1 MRSRARGLGGLGRA
15 ARVVAVVV
23 IVRVRVD
30 VHVSRVVGDARGG
43 RGVVGVAVRAD
54 EAVAVAVADMRGHR
68 DARRERGSEHEAAR
82 GLDRAAVVPGVPAT

>member
-1 MRSRARGLGGLGRA
+1 
-15 ARVVAVVV
+15 VVAVVV

-54 EAVAVAVADMRGHR
+54 EAVVVADVRGHR